1 MQGMNEDQIQEVLRQ
16 AHILQSLS
24 HICIIKF
31 HTEYTT
37 KEGSLHIVMGYA
49 DGGDLG
55 QKIK

>member
-1 MQGMNEDQIQEVLRQ
+1 MNEDQIQEVLRQ